1 MVAGAEKVRAYSK
14 LGIMH
19 VLVAADA
26 RSSSL

>member
-19 VLVAADA
+19 VLVDPA
-26 RSSSL
+26 